1 MAIRDSK
8 VYWLIF
14 PIFTSKLIYM
24 NKAILLIVL
33 VVVSMACS
41 PKEESNLKVSE
52 TPSVDSDTNLKPISR
67 FSPASAIDIEKIAQ
81 GLKSGI
87 SLCDCYQTKS
97 LDFEN
102 VFAIACKV
110 KGGEI
115 AVGVWAI
122 GANAG
127 IFSVGYPTATIS
139 DWGTNPKMV
148 GLEDEGFQEIL
159 DYVRELPLT
168 CGD

>member
-1 MAIRDSK
+1 
-8 VYWLIF
+8 
-14 PIFTSKLIYM
+14 M
-24 NKAILLIVL
+24 NKTTLLIVL

-41 PKEESNLKVSE
+41 QKEDSNLKIPDAPAVG
-52 TPSVDSDTNLKPISR
+52 SDTNLKPLSR
-67 FSPASAIDIEKIAQ
+67 FSPASALDIEKIAK

-115 AVGVWAI
+115 AVGVWAMGI
-122 GANAG
+122 NAG